1 MVEEIDDLSDN
12 ELNIEHGIS
21 SDDDLSMGFKA
32 RKIIEYENRIRQY
45 STPDKIFRYIIL
57 EYINSLQ
64 NIQCLCYDI
73 FYYLNRNSVLPHIA
87 IQLREMC
94 FMSYVRSDPKST
106 VRRLTLVILSNN

>member
-1 MVEEIDDLSDN
+1 MFYSNVSFFHFLADCSVVEEIDDLSDN

-57 EYINSLQ
+57 EYIYSLL
-64 NIQCLCYDI
+64 NIQCLCFDI
-73 FYYLNRNSVLPHIA
+73 FYYLTCSSRKTSQHEN
-87 IQLREMC
+87 
-94 FMSYVRSDPKST
+94 
-106 VRRLTLVILSNN
+106 

>member
-1 MVEEIDDLSDN
+1 MEEIDDLSDN

-73 FYYLNRNSVLPHIA
+73 FYYLTYS
-87 IQLREMC
+87 LRKISQHE
-94 FMSYVRSDPKST
+94 
-106 VRRLTLVILSNN
+106 N